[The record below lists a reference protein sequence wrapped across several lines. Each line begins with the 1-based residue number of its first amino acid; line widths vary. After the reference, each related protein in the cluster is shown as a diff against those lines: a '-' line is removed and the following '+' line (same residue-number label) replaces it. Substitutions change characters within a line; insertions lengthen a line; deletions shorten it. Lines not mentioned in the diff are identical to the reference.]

1 MLKVQGN
8 WFRKFGDW
16 MSWIAIDF
24 AFSEHDECRS
34 NDGDLSIGA
43 AGVLKLC
50 DEIGK
55 GKVMTSWPSSSG
67 VELFS
72 PLHQIWALL
81 VPVSLTV
88 LRVPVFLC
96 CGSLANS

>member
-24 AFSEHDECRS
+24 AFSEHYECRS

-55 GKVMTSWPSSSG
+55 GKVMTFMALG
-67 VELFS
+67 YHDLF
-72 PLHQIWALL
+72 HFVA
-81 VPVSLTV
+81 VVV
-88 LRVPVFLC
+88 GC
-96 CGSLANS
+96 